1 MASLHYE
8 ILTDPAPLQ
17 VPGAGEE
24 SPGAVHIV
32 VSNPTM
38 DEVIWYSIEVRV
50 PAGPADGDLTLHPK
64 AINARV
70 EHNTATKQGEEP
82 AVVWDGDT
90 GVLTVTPRPNT
101 LFRKA
106 GSLAL
111 VLDGFPVSGVPGL
124 VLLQVTERA
133 ANGARV
139 QSNPVTL
146 SLLKQV
152 SRVPRNFRP
161 KDSLVAAGKDVV
173 LRWDGPDTLTYR
185 IQGPDG
191 AAETVTSR
199 NGASGWEW
207 SPKAGQEP
215 KRDATYTLMATSPG
229 SQQPGSFLTTTVHL
243 RSPEFESVTATG
255 GVHAPWVEGTADRGR
270 IAFTARGAQVQDDA
284 QAPGTVSAATAEA
297 ETVSTVRV
305 GGRDTG
311 AGWIRFPSD
320 GIRVG
325 RGPGDDLGTV
335 TADKIG
341 VNGIN
346 TPWVG
351 DRDAGKGWIEFPQSG
366 ANVRKDGTQE
376 WGTVAADK
384 ADLNGINTKW
394 VQGRT
399 AADGWIE
406 FPAAGLNVF
415 QGAGDRQWGTVA
427 ADKADLNDLTTRRAQ
442 VRERLTLQGG
452 LTVDNVLET
461 QDGPPRLIVRGR
473 LDAEGDVNADAG
485 LAVRGESQFEG
496 RVNANGH
503 LSVRNAGAWVLHTND
518 GKVSLNSE
526 LRVQGDSLFI
536 GKVNA
541 NGHLS
546 VRNKDVGW
554 IMHTRDDLVAI
565 NGDLRVHGAFRSD
578 S

>member
-8 ILTDPAPLQ
+8 ILTDPAPLR

-50 PAGPADGDLTLHPK
+50 PFGQADGDLTLHPK
-64 AINARV
+64 TVSVRV
-70 EHNTATKQGEEP
+70 EHNTATKPGEEP

-90 GVLTVTPRPNT
+90 GVLTVTARPNT
-101 LFRKA
+101 LFQNA
-106 GSLAL
+106 GSFAL
-111 VLDGFPVSGVPGL
+111 VLDGFPVSGTAGL

-161 KDSLVAAGKDVV
+161 KDSLVASGRDVV
-173 LRWDGPDTLTYR
+173 LRWDGPDALTYR

-191 AAETVTSR
+191 SVETVTSR

-215 KRDATYTLMATSPG
+215 KRDATYILMATSAG

-243 RSPEFESVTATG
+243 RRPEFESVAATN
-255 GVHAPWVEGTADRGR
+255 GVHTPWVEGAADKGR
-270 IAFTARGAQVQDDA
+270 ITFTARGAQIQDDA
-284 QAPGTVSAATAEA
+284 QAPGTVTAAAA
-297 ETVSTVRV
+297 DVETVTAASVR
-305 GGRDTG
+305 GRDTG

-325 RGPGDDLGTV
+325 HGAGDDLGTV
-335 TADKIG
+335 TADKIS

-351 DRDAGKGWIEFPQSG
+351 DRDAGKGWIEFPRSG

-415 QGAGDRQWGTVA
+415 QGGGNRQWGTVA
-427 ADKADLNDLTTRRAQ
+427 ADKADMNDVSASGSL
-442 VRERLTLQGG
+442 V
-452 LTVDNVLET
+452 
-461 QDGPPRLIVRGR
+461 
-473 LDAEGDVNADAG
+473 
-485 LAVRGESQFEG
+485 VRGESEFEG
-496 RVNANGH
+496 KVNANGH
-503 LSVRNAGAWVLHTND
+503 LSVRNGGAWVMHTND
-518 GKVSLNSE
+518 GKISVNGE

-536 GKVNA
+536 GKLNA

>member
-24 SPGAVHIV
+24 SQGAVHVV

-38 DEVIWYSIEVRV
+38 DEVIWYSIEIRV

-64 AINARV
+64 TINARV
-70 EHNTATKQGEEP
+70 EHDTATKQGEEP

-90 GVLTVTPRPNT
+90 GVLTVTARPNT
-101 LFRKA
+101 LFRQA

-111 VLDGFPVSGVPGL
+111 VLDGFPVSAVPGL
-124 VLLQVTERA
+124 VLLHVTERA

-161 KDSLVAAGKDVV
+161 KDSLVASGKDVV

-191 AAETVTSR
+191 SAETVTSR

-243 RSPEFESVTATG
+243 RSPEFEGVTATN
-255 GVHAPWVEGTADRGR
+255 GVRA
-270 IAFTARGAQVQDDA
+270 
-284 QAPGTVSAATAEA
+284 
-297 ETVSTVRV
+297 
-305 GGRDTG
+305 
-311 AGWIRFPSD
+311 
-320 GIRVG
+320 
-325 RGPGDDLGTV
+325 
-335 TADKIG
+335 
-341 VNGIN
+341 
-346 TPWVG
+346 PWVG

-366 ANVRKDGTQE
+366 VNVRRDGKQE

-406 FPAAGLNVF
+406 FPTAGLNVF
-415 QGAGDRQWGTVA
+415 QGAGNRQWGTVA
-427 ADKADLNDLTTRRAQ
+427 ADKADLNDVTTQRAT
-442 VRERLTLQGG
+442 VGERLTLQGG

-473 LDAEGDVNADAG
+473 LDAEGEVNANGA
-485 LAVRGESQFEG
+485 LVVRGESQFEG
-496 RVNANGH
+496 KVNANGH
-503 LSVRNAGAWVLHTND
+503 LSVRGGGAWVMHTND
-518 GKVSLNSE
+518 GKISVNGE